1 MDQAIPTQYEVRSG
15 QIASRNVPVNEESP
29 GSFVIS
35 LVFGYQFGNDVHSKI
50 SLDRKLHL
58 FHPVKVPASGVQQGS
73 CTQFN
78 QEIRELIT
86 KRSRPGHP

>member
-1 MDQAIPTQYEVRSG
+1 MV
-15 QIASRNVPVNEESP
+15 SRNVAVNEESS

-50 SLDRKLHL
+50 SLDRELHL

-78 QEIRELIT
+78 QEIRELIS
-86 KRSRPGHP
+86 KRCRPGHP